1 VELNVALSDHGS
13 KINSHLS
20 GSTLTVVLITDEGF
34 VYTANVGDSKAV
46 ILEVERKRMKLAID

>member
-1 VELNVALSDHGS
+1 MALSDHGS

-20 GSTLTVVLITDEGF
+20 GSTLTVVLITDEDF

>member
-1 VELNVALSDHGS
+1 MALSDQGS

-20 GSTLTVVLITDEGF
+20 GSTLTVVLITDEDF